1 MSACADITTLP
12 YKLTPG
18 RIGRRG
24 VDLWLGR
31 WWWACA
37 LPLAILLIASIFD
50 IRLLIAALALALIAY
65 PAILMFAFYGY
76 GLSPATSRLIIEQ
89 TATFGPDAI
98 TITYL
103 TDPPIPTLI
112 IPYKSIT
119 KVTDTGASL
128 RIIYA
133 DARWLEIPASTFPPS
148 TYDKAIMR
156 AKGEGLGL

>member
-1 MSACADITTLP
+1 MTAHADGVRVTTSP

-37 LPLAILLIASIFD
+37 LPLTVLLAGAIFD
-50 IRLLIAALALALIAY
+50 VRLFIAAIALALILY

-98 TITYL
+98 TIDYL
-103 TDPPIPTLI
+103 AERPIPSLA

-128 RIIYA
+128 TITYA
-133 DARWLEIPASTFPPS
+133 DGQWLEIPAAAFPPS
-148 TYDKAIMR
+148 TFDTVLSMIHS
-156 AKGEGLGL
+156 